1 MEQPCAIPL
10 DISSRSDND
19 KCRELRSLC
28 GGENP
33 PLSRINPKPVPGFEA
48 IARAILL

>member
-10 DISSRSDND
+10 DIYSSSDND

-33 PLSRINPKPVPGFEA
+33 PLSRINSKTVPGFEA
-48 IARAILL
+48 IARAISL